1 MEQGVNMRDETKTVD
16 FYNDILD
23 MDNHFIESSERR
35 LKMVI
40 DLKGPDF
47 KTIPSCY
54 SSIAD
59 HYFLRFYLSYTMGM
73 SHEELIPDLRMY
85 IENGLKGC
93 NGSVYGDLENILY
106 LVIVFGFNE
115 YTDTIKEIIT
125 SIKDYQ
131 DAYMEQLYQFID
143 NSFKITDEKLF
154 WPKECKPFIE
164 VIELAKTDKT
174 AAVQRLKKFVDKQ
187 WYKTL
192 HEGVISQ
199 EGCYRGFWC
208 IEAAAIVKALK
219 LDDTELKECKYYP
232 YDMAHFCY

>member
-1 MEQGVNMRDETKTVD
+1 MRDDTKTME
-16 FYNDILD
+16 FYKKVYEQDSY
-23 MDNHFIESSERR
+23 FIENDKRR
-35 LKMVI
+35 IQRVI
-40 DLKGPDF
+40 ELKGPNF

-54 SSIAD
+54 GSIAD

-73 SHEELIPDLRMY
+73 SYEELLPDVTKY

-143 NSFKITDEKLF
+143 NSFEITDEKLF

-174 AAVQRLKKFVDKQ
+174 AAVQRLKKFVDRQ

-192 HEGVISQ
+192 HEGIISQ

-208 IEAAAIVKALK
+208 IEAAALVKALK

-232 YDMAHFCY
+232 YDMAHFCDKRNL

>member
-1 MEQGVNMRDETKTVD
+1 MRDNTKTME
-16 FYNDILD
+16 FYKKVYEQDSY
-23 MDNHFIESSERR
+23 FIESSEN
-35 LKMVI
+35 
-40 DLKGPDF
+40 DLVEILEEKGPDF
-47 KTIPSCY
+47 ENIPFCY
-54 SSIAD
+54 RSISHD
-59 HYFLRFYLSYTMGM
+59 YFHRFYLSYTMGM
-73 SHEELIPDLRMY
+73 SYEELIPDLRMY
-85 IENGLKGC
+85 IEKGLKGC

-143 NSFKITDEKLF
+143 NSFEITDKKLF

-174 AAVQRLKKFVDKQ
+174 AAVQRLKKFVDRQ

-208 IEAAAIVKALK
+208 IEAAALVKALK

-232 YDMAHFCY
+232 YDMAHFCD

>member
-1 MEQGVNMRDETKTVD
+1 MRDETKTVD
-16 FYNDILD
+16 FYNNILD

-54 SSIAD
+54 GSIAD
-59 HYFLRFYLSYTMGM
+59 HYFHRFYLSYTMGM
-73 SHEELIPDLRMY
+73 SYEELLPDVNKY

-143 NSFKITDEKLF
+143 NSFEITDEKLF

-164 VIELAKTDKT
+164 VIELAKPIKPQQFKGLRNLLTSSGT
-174 AAVQRLKKFVDKQ
+174 
-187 WYKTL
+187 
-192 HEGVISQ
+192 
-199 EGCYRGFWC
+199 
-208 IEAAAIVKALK
+208 K
-219 LDDTELKECKYYP
+219 LCTKE
-232 YDMAHFCY
+232 